1 MLISASEWL
10 LGSHEEIS
18 LRKICSIHGWKKL
31 HLLAFSLAY
40 KSHGQQRKVGRVRVA
55 LFLGSLHSPRSKPIK
70 PVLELVGCAF
80 LSVSTKL
87 YTAGICGFSSI
98 IHQSVLVLR
107 TPRGLT
113 AVYFFLSLHPLHC
126 KWVLYCN
133 HSFPDN
139 EMSWFSFH
147 YFIPFPSLFFKKKN
161 IIK

>member
-147 YFIPFPSLFFKKKN
+147 YFIPFPSLFFKKK
-161 IIK
+161 I